1 MLVDDG
7 TGGLSGEVIG
17 IAIAI
22 HKRYG
27 TGLLENA
34 YLRPLVID
42 LRAAGHKVEC
52 QPRLPMVHSGVTIEH
67 AYRPDL
73 IVDQRLVIEVK
84 VVAAILPVH
93 RQQLKTYLQLA
104 DIAVGLLLNFNAA
117 VMRYGV
123 KRVFR

>member
-7 TGGLSGEVIG
+7 TEGLSGRVIGIG
-17 IAIAI
+17 IAI
-22 HKRYG
+22 HKKYG
-27 TGLLENA
+27 SGLLESA
-34 YLRPLVID
+34 YLKPLVID
-42 LRAAGHKVEC
+42 IRAAGYKVDC
-52 QPRLPMVHSGVTIEH
+52 QPRLPMVHAGVTIDH

-73 IVDQRLVIEVK
+73 IVEGRLVIEVK

-104 DIAVGLLLNFNAA
+104 GIGVGLLMNFNVA
-117 VMRYGV
+117 VMRYGI